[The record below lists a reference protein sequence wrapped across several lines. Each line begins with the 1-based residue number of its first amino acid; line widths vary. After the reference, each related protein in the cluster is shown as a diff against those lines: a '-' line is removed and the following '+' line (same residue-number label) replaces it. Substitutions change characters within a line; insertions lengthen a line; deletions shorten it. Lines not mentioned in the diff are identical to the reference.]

1 MISEPRKRTQI
12 RRYGENENTEVSE
25 LESPSKSGGS
35 DGELEDRNNRGTD
48 GGLTGR
54 AKTKLCFH

>member
-25 LESPSKSGGS
+25 LDSSSKSGGS
-35 DGELEDRNNRGTD
+35 DGELE

-54 AKTKLCFH
+54 AKSKLCLH